1 MREERPV
8 VQQGSMILPY
18 FDDEV
23 PVVSLADGT
32 RYIPVVA
39 LCHMLGLCMFC
50 GIWTVCSSTR
60 ETQASL
66 HLQPGRFS
74 SILAIGITCSTTARC

>member
-8 VQQGSMILPY
+8 VRQGTMILPY

-32 RYIPVVA
+32 RYIPVV
-39 LCHMLGLCMFC
+39 MLR
-50 GIWTVCSSTR
+50 VC
-60 ETQASL
+60 
-66 HLQPGRFS
+66 FD
-74 SILAIGITCSTTARC
+74 IIF